1 MLAIDAPPKT
11 KQKPNKVKIDE
22 NHPLMDLDKRL
33 RHELDAFQEKIH
45 AEIWG
50 DVMDFLFSS
59 HVFLTTPQILHLCH
73 LAHANALHTLEDL
86 ENNFQWNWMPDYG
99 HTLLKLI
106 HHIYDFKPST
116 TISPND
122 EIGTSNSPLN
132 SSQPS
137 AIKLNNRSDQSSSE
151 STRTGEPRVKKGL
164 GSQCCSACSLLGH
177 NSKSCNHGSIAT
189 SLTDPTLQELNP
201 HCPKKTSSSPTGI
214 TNTPILP

>member
-50 DVMDFLFSS
+50 DVMDFLFGS
-59 HVFLTTPQILHLCH
+59 HVFLTMPQILHLCH

-86 ENNFQWNWMPDYG
+86 KNNFWWNWMPDYG

-106 HHIYDFKPST
+106 HHIYGFKPST
-116 TISPND
+116 TIVMTGSPRD
-122 EIGTSNSPLN
+122 RKALKGQQTWAQPLGWPL
-132 SSQPS
+132 SHQVCWVV
-137 AIKLNNRSDQSSSE
+137 SE
-151 STRTGEPRVKKGL
+151 MVQGYHS
-164 GSQCCSACSLLGH
+164 
-177 NSKSCNHGSIAT
+177 
-189 SLTDPTLQELNP
+189 
-201 HCPKKTSSSPTGI
+201 
-214 TNTPILP
+214 

>member
-1 MLAIDAPPKT
+1 MCESAALPTFSTQFLITESEVHCHECCSPREILSCCDICDPNWTKAMLAIDAPPKT

-50 DVMDFLFSS
+50 DVMDFLFGS
-59 HVFLTTPQILHLCH
+59 HVFLTMPQILHLCH

-86 ENNFQWNWMPDYG
+86 KNNFWWNWMPDYG

-132 SSQPS
+132 SS
-137 AIKLNNRSDQSSSE
+137 
-151 STRTGEPRVKKGL
+151 
-164 GSQCCSACSLLGH
+164 
-177 NSKSCNHGSIAT
+177 
-189 SLTDPTLQELNP
+189 
-201 HCPKKTSSSPTGI
+201 
-214 TNTPILP
+214 